1 MDGNYSVKRV
11 ANAGLVDTKEF
22 PSDYILPREY
32 VDRFKDE
39 VTHRAEPEDTA
50 EVSTTFWLINHR
62 SMLTLFAGC

>member
-39 VTHRAEPEDTA
+39 V
-50 EVSTTFWLINHR
+50 STTFWLFNHR